1 MQQLLM
7 AKRPRTTGE
16 HIVSLYGHVTGLKK
30 DISTIKNN
38 HLAHMHEDIEKI
50 NEKLDNKFDSL
61 TNLIMY
67 GVGAVALLF
76 IAQVLY
82 FLSK

>member
-1 MQQLLM
+1 M

-16 HIVSLYGHVTGLKK
+16 HIVSLYGHVKGLSRE
-30 DISTIKNN
+30 INIIKTN
-38 HLAHMHEDIEKI
+38 HLKHMHEDIEKI
-50 NEKLDNKFDSL
+50 DEKLDKKFDSINNSIL
-61 TNLIMY
+61 Y
-67 GVGAVALLF
+67 GVGAIAILF

>member
-1 MQQLLM
+1 MT
-7 AKRPRTTGE
+7 KRPKTTGE

-50 NEKLDNKFDSL
+50 DNKIDNKFDSL

>member
-1 MQQLLM
+1 
-7 AKRPRTTGE
+7 
-16 HIVSLYGHVTGLKK
+16 
-30 DISTIKNN
+30 
-38 HLAHMHEDIEKI
+38 MHEDIEKI
-50 NEKLDNKFDSL
+50 NDKIDNKFDSL

>member
-1 MQQLLM
+1 MT
-7 AKRPRTTGE
+7 KRPKTTGE

-50 NEKLDNKFDSL
+50 AEKLDKKFDSL
-61 TNLIMY
+61 NNLIMY

>member
-1 MQQLLM
+1 MT
-7 AKRPRTTGE
+7 KRPKTTGE

-50 NEKLDNKFDSL
+50 DEKLDKKFDSL
-61 TNLIMY
+61 NNLIVY

>member
-1 MQQLLM
+1 MT
-7 AKRPRTTGE
+7 KRPKTTGE

-38 HLAHMHEDIEKI
+38 HLAHMHQDIEKI
-50 NEKLDNKFDSL
+50 DDKIDKKFD
-61 TNLIMY
+61 NLINTILY

>member
-1 MQQLLM
+1 MT
-7 AKRPRTTGE
+7 KRPKTTGE

-38 HLAHMHEDIEKI
+38 HLAHMHQDIEKI
-50 NEKLDNKFDSL
+50 DEKLDKKFDSL
-61 TNLIMY
+61 NNLIMY

>member
-1 MQQLLM
+1 M
-7 AKRPRTTGE
+7 AKRPITTGE

-50 NEKLDNKFDSL
+50 DEKLDKKFDSL
-61 TNLIMY
+61 NNLIMY

-82 FLSK
+82 FLLK

>member
-1 MQQLLM
+1 M

-50 NEKLDNKFDSL
+50 DEKLDKKFDSL
-61 TNLIMY
+61 NNLIMY
-67 GVGAVALLF
+67 GVGAVAVIFL
-76 IAQVLY
+76 AQVLY

>member
-1 MQQLLM
+1 M

-38 HLAHMHEDIEKI
+38 HLFHMQDDISKI
-50 NEKLDNKFDSL
+50 NEKLDNKFD
-61 TNLIMY
+61 NLSDKIIY
-67 GVGAVALLF
+67 GVGAIAILF

>member
-1 MQQLLM
+1 MT
-7 AKRPRTTGE
+7 KRPKTTGE

-50 NEKLDNKFDSL
+50 DNKIDKKFD
-61 TNLIMY
+61 NLINTILY
-67 GVGAVALLF
+67 GVGAVALMFL
-76 IAQVLY
+76 AQVLY

>member
-1 MQQLLM
+1 M

-50 NEKLDNKFDSL
+50 DEKLDTKFDSIS
-61 TNLIMY
+61 NKIIY
-67 GVGAVALLF
+67 GVGAIAILF

>member
-1 MQQLLM
+1 MT
-7 AKRPRTTGE
+7 KRPKTTGE

-50 NEKLDNKFDSL
+50 DEKLDKKFDSL
-61 TNLIMY
+61 NNLIMY

>member
-1 MQQLLM
+1 MT
-7 AKRPRTTGE
+7 KKPRTTGE
-16 HIVSLYGHVTGLKK
+16 HIVALYGHVTGLKK
-30 DISTIKNN
+30 SIYTIQNN
-38 HLAHMHEDIEKI
+38 HLKHMHEDIEKI
-50 NEKLDNKFDSL
+50 DDKIDKKFDSM

-76 IAQVLY
+76 ITQVLY

>member
-1 MQQLLM
+1 MT
-7 AKRPRTTGE
+7 KRPKTTGE

-38 HLAHMHEDIEKI
+38 HLTHMHEDIEKI
-50 NEKLDNKFDSL
+50 DEKLDKKFDSL
-61 TNLIMY
+61 NNLIMY

>member
-1 MQQLLM
+1 MT
-7 AKRPRTTGE
+7 KKPRTTGE
-16 HIVSLYGHVTGLKK
+16 HIVALYGHVTGLKK
-30 DISTIKNN
+30 SIYTIQNN
-38 HLAHMHEDIEKI
+38 HLKHMHKDIEKI
-50 NEKLDNKFDSL
+50 DDKIDKKFDSM

>member
-1 MQQLLM
+1 MT
-7 AKRPRTTGE
+7 KKPRTTGE

-50 NEKLDNKFDSL
+50 DEKLDKKFDSL
-61 TNLIMY
+61 NNLIMY
-67 GVGAVALLF
+67 GVGAVALMFL
-76 IAQVLY
+76 AQVLY

>member
-1 MQQLLM
+1 
-7 AKRPRTTGE
+7 
-16 HIVSLYGHVTGLKK
+16 LYGHVTGLKK

>member
-1 MQQLLM
+1 MS
-7 AKRPRTTGE
+7 KRPKTTGE

-50 NEKLDNKFDSL
+50 DEKLDKKFDSL
-61 TNLIMY
+61 NNLIMY

>member
-1 MQQLLM
+1 MS
-7 AKRPRTTGE
+7 KRPKTTGE

-38 HLAHMHEDIEKI
+38 HLTHMHEDIEKI
-50 NEKLDNKFDSL
+50 DEKLDKKFDSL
-61 TNLIMY
+61 NNLIMY

>member
-1 MQQLLM
+1 MT
-7 AKRPRTTGE
+7 KRPKTTGE

-30 DISTIKNN
+30 DILTIKNN

-50 NEKLDNKFDSL
+50 DEKLDKKFDSL
-61 TNLIMY
+61 NNLIMY

>member
-1 MQQLLM
+1 M

-50 NEKLDNKFDSL
+50 NEKLDNK
-61 TNLIMY
+61 
-67 GVGAVALLF
+67 V
-76 IAQVLY
+76 
-82 FLSK
+82 

>member
-1 MQQLLM
+1 M

-38 HLAHMHEDIEKI
+38 HLTHMHEDIEKI

>member
-1 MQQLLM
+1 M

-16 HIVSLYGHVTGLKK
+16 HIVALYGHVTGLKK
-30 DISTIKNN
+30 SIHIIQNN
-38 HLAHMHEDIEKI
+38 HLKHMHEDIEKI
-50 NEKLDNKFDSL
+50 NDKIDNKFDSL

>member
-1 MQQLLM
+1 M

-50 NEKLDNKFDSL
+50 DEKLDKKFDSL
-61 TNLIMY
+61 NNLIMY